1 MGTVLASTKKQ
12 KSVALP
18 FDPAT
23 VGDDVVLSQAQV
35 ALRGGLFDQALF
47 CAKIVAGRAESVEWR
62 CEALRIQSNA
72 HRMMCEWSEALTAA
86 QLEAETA
93 TAAGLD
99 DRLAEARNAEAAV
112 YLTRGQ
118 PESARP
124 ILHEA
129 LKKAKAPRLLGVL
142 WQNLGI
148 VETGLRRFAEAE
160 RALDTS
166 RSYFDAADDPWGVAC
181 TLINQGCIRLD
192 VGDAEG
198 ATLVFAKAI
207 VAGRAANDL
216 DLVASAMMNQARA
229 YFQIGRLDEA
239 EFHASSAAGFYVSSK
254 MALRYAECL
263 MVLGDI
269 EQARGEPDIA
279 LRCWRRGLE
288 TAEELDAAGIRD
300 ELRQRL
306 EQDLDHSK

>member
-1 MGTVLASTKKQ
+1 VLTSTKR

-23 VGDDVVLSQAQV
+23 VGDEVVLSQAQV
-35 ALRGGLFDQALF
+35 ALRGGLFDQALL
-47 CAKIVAGRAESVEWR
+47 CARIVADRARDVEWR

-72 HRMMCEWSEALTAA
+72 HRMLCEWSEALDAA
-86 QLEAETA
+86 RREAQIA
-93 TAAGLD
+93 TASGLD
-99 DRLAEARNAEAAV
+99 DRLAEAHNAEAGV
-112 YLTRGQ
+112 YLSRGQ
-118 PESARP
+118 PEAARP
-124 ILHEA
+124 VLLEG
-129 LKKAKAPRLLGVL
+129 LKRARAPRLLGVL

-148 VETGLRRFAEAE
+148 VETGLHRFAEAE

-166 RSYFDAADDPWGVAC
+166 RGFFDAAGDPWGVAC

-198 ATLVFAKAI
+198 ATQVFAKAI
-207 VAGRAANDL
+207 TAGRAANDL

-229 YFQIGRLDEA
+229 YFRLGRLDEA

-269 EQARGEPDIA
+269 ELARGERDIA

-288 TAEELDAAGIRD
+288 TAEELGAAGIRD

-306 EQDLDHSK
+306 EQDLDHSQ